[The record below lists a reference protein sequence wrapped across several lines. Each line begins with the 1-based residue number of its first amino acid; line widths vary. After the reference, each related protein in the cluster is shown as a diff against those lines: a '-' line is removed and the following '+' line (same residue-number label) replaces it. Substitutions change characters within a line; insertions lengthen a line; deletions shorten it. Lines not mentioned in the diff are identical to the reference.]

1 METKKWY
8 SSKTMWIA
16 IATSLVGILMAVS
29 ESIEVSGGDAG
40 VLLSIVGV
48 VNFILRYVT
57 SRPIE

>member
-1 METKKWY
+1 MKKWY
-8 SSKTMWIA
+8 ESKTMWIA

-40 VLLSIVGV
+40 VLLSVVGV